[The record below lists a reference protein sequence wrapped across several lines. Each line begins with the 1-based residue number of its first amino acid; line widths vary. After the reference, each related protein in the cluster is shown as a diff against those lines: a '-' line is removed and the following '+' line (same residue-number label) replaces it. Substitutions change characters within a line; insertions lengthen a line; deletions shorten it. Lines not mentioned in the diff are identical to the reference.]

1 MIMKKKKKE
10 EKWQE
15 KIDRFKRKL
24 KGIKKLTTEAMEHD
38 ICKLISDLNF
48 EKVLV
53 MEEIKERNRIKRTK
67 NIKKTHS
74 HWYNQKISF

>member
-1 MIMKKKKKE
+1 
-10 EKWQE
+10 
-15 KIDRFKRKL
+15 
-24 KGIKKLTTEAMEHD
+24 MEHD

-67 NIKKTHS
+67 NIKKKHS
-74 HWYNQKISF
+74 H